1 MIECSNCKEL
11 IGDNMEQCPFC
22 LHPVSEEVRAAYME
36 KQEEVK
42 AIQEVMKS
50 YASRVRKSIIIGIVI
65 AVIDLFCFLFFVCTD
80 TFTEYAFFICCV
92 LTLIVCIVPSMLITC
107 CPYCKKGMGVEP
119 DALLSMS
126 YCPRCG
132 GQLR

>member
-42 AIQEVMKS
+42 AIQAVMKS

-65 AVIDLFCFLFFVCTD
+65 AVIV
-80 TFTEYAFFICCV
+80 ICCCV
-92 LTLIVCIVPSMLITC
+92 NCVNLVPVTNVVKFPST
-107 CPYCKKGMGVEP
+107 
-119 DALLSMS
+119 
-126 YCPRCG
+126 
-132 GQLR
+132 